1 MLAMKYNAIFMA
13 FVSLIFIF
21 LSRPIIGFF
30 TQDADVVNIGVRALQ
45 IIGSG
50 FIFYGIGMVLIQ
62 ALNGAGDTS
71 TPTWINFVGFWMI
84 QIPMAYLIQYYT
96 DFGLDG
102 IFAAVPIAETMIAI
116 VAYIVFKRG
125 AWKTVKV

>member
-1 MLAMKYNAIFMA
+1 MAI
-13 FVSLIFIF
+13 VSLIFIF

-30 TQDADVVNIGVRALQ
+30 TTDPEVLTVGIRALQ

-50 FIFYGIGMVLIQ
+50 FIFYGVGMVMIQ

-71 TPTWINFVGFWMI
+71 TPTWINFVGFWLI
-84 QIPMAYLIQYYT
+84 QIPMAYFIQKNT

-102 IFAAVPIAETMIAI
+102 IFAAVPITETMIAVI
-116 VAYIVFKRG
+116 AYIVFKRG
-125 AWKTVKV
+125 RWKTVKV